1 MSLEITGAIIVVLAG
16 LLIALPFLVKQRESI
31 RNEKA
36 ARKLGFFFQSRIPED
51 FFRHLAGF
59 ELLRGTLKEDIYHL
73 LFRNDRDRQYATF
86 TGDAGGYGR
95 STYHGKIRVFFA
107 ASPAFDLPGFK
118 MVPKN
123 LGHRIDREPDI
134 NFPAFPVFSRR
145 YLLQGE
151 PEDKTRSLFSPR
163 LLDYLQRRRD
173 LVMEGQQ
180 NRLIIIHP
188 RVPLSQLIREGLEIV
203 SLIEDPEGFSLDPE
217 RVNI

>member
-1 MSLEITGAIIVVLAG
+1 MSLEITGAIIVGLAG
-16 LLIALPFLVKQRESI
+16 LLIAAPFLFKKRQGI
-31 RNEKA
+31 RDETA

-51 FFRHLAGF
+51 FFRHVVEF
-59 ELLRGTLKEDIYHL
+59 ESLRGTLKEDIYHL
-73 LFRNDRDRQYATF
+73 LFRNDRDRQYAAF
-86 TGDAGGYGR
+86 TREAGEYGR
-95 STYHGKIRVFFA
+95 ATIHRKIRIFFA

-151 PEDKTRSLFSPR
+151 PEDRIRALFSPR
-163 LLDYLQRRRD
+163 LLDYLQHRWD
-173 LVMEGQQ
+173 LVMEGRE
-180 NRLIIIHP
+180 NRLILIHP

-203 SLIEDPEGFSLDPE
+203 RIISE
-217 RVNI
+217 

>member
-16 LLIALPFLVKQRESI
+16 LLIALPFLVKKRQAVRD
-31 RNEKA
+31 EKA
-36 ARKLGFFFQSRIPED
+36 ARKLGFFFQPRVPED

-59 ELLRGTLKEDIYHL
+59 ESLRGTLKEDIYHL
-73 LFRNDRDRQYATF
+73 LFRNDRDRQYAAF
-86 TGDAGGYGR
+86 TRDAGGYDR
-95 STYHGKIRVFFA
+95 TTFHRKIRVFFA

-123 LGHRIDREPDI
+123 LTHRIEREPDI

-145 YLLQGE
+145 YLLKGE
-151 PEDKTRSLFSPR
+151 PEDKIRSLFSPR
-163 LLDYLQRRRD
+163 LLDYLKRRRD

-203 SLIEDPEGFSLDPE
+203 KIITE
-217 RVNI
+217 